1 MELKNIISETL
12 NEIEKMAKTIDNGFN
27 TAQKTP
33 SFFKTPPHLQNTP
46 NPKNANAPLESKN
59 AAKIETQEKITE
71 EKEEELKEIITE
83 EIVQEKITEE
93 KEEELKEIITEEI
106 VQEKIT
112 EEKEEESKE
121 IITEEITPKTPTQE
135 TPTQVLI
142 PNERVFLKGLLERTL
157 VLFKGMQALEEKEV
171 LKRLDLVA
179 RFLQYQLSV
188 LEKRLESLER
198 ENTE

>member
-12 NEIEKMAKTIDNGFN
+12 NEIEKMAKTIDDGFN

-46 NPKNANAPLESKN
+46 LEPKN
-59 AAKIETQEKITE
+59 AAKIETQEKIAE
-71 EKEEELKEIITE
+71 EKEEAQEIITE
-83 EIVQEKITEE
+83 ETTQEN
-93 KEEELKEIITEEI
+93 
-106 VQEKIT
+106 
-112 EEKEEESKE
+112 
-121 IITEEITPKTPTQE
+121 PTQA
-135 TPTQVLI
+135 LI

-157 VLFKGMQALEEKEV
+157 VLFKGMQALEEKEAM
-171 LKRLDLVA
+171 KRLDLVA

-188 LEKRLESLER
+188 LEKRLESLEK

>member
-12 NEIEKMAKTIDNGFN
+12 SEIEKMAKTIDDGFN

-46 NPKNANAPLESKN
+46 NPKNANTPLEPKN
-59 AAKIETQEKITE
+59 ATKIETQEKITE
-71 EKEEELKEIITE
+71 EE
-83 EIVQEKITEE
+83 VP
-93 KEEELKEIITEEI
+93 
-106 VQEKIT
+106 
-112 EEKEEESKE
+112 E
-121 IITEEITPKTPTQE
+121 IITEEITQE
-135 TPTQVLI
+135 TPTQALI

-157 VLFKGMQALEEKEV
+157 VLFKGMQALEEKEA
-171 LKRLDLVA
+171 LKRLDLVE
-179 RFLQYQLSV
+179 RFLQYQLSA

>member
-12 NEIEKMAKTIDNGFN
+12 NEIEKMAKTIDDGFDR
-27 TAQKTP
+27 TQKTP

-46 NPKNANAPLESKN
+46 NPKNANTPLEPKN
-59 AAKIETQEKITE
+59 AAKIET
-71 EKEEELKEIITE
+71 
-83 EIVQEKITEE
+83 
-93 KEEELKEIITEEI
+93 
-106 VQEKIT
+106 QEKIT

-121 IITEEITPKTPTQE
+121 IITEEITPKTPTQA
-135 TPTQVLI
+135 LI

-157 VLFKGMQALEEKEV
+157 VLFKGMQALEEKEA
-171 LKRLDLVA
+171 LKRLDLVE
-179 RFLQYQLSV
+179 RFLQYQLST

>member
-12 NEIEKMAKTIDNGFN
+12 NEIEKMAKTIDNGFD

-46 NPKNANAPLESKN
+46 LEPKN

-71 EKEEELKEIITE
+71 E
-83 EIVQEKITEE
+83 
-93 KEEELKEIITEEI
+93 
-106 VQEKIT
+106 
-112 EEKEEESKE
+112 ESKE
-121 IITEEITPKTPTQE
+121 IITEEIAQE
-135 TPTQVLI
+135 TPTQALI

-157 VLFKGMQALEEKEV
+157 VLFKGMQALEEKEA

-179 RFLQYQLSV
+179 RFLQYQLSA

>member
-12 NEIEKMAKTIDNGFN
+12 SEIEKMAKTIDNGFN

-59 AAKIETQEKITE
+59 ATKIETQEKITE

-83 EIVQEKITEE
+83 EI
-93 KEEELKEIITEEI
+93 
-106 VQEKIT
+106 
-112 EEKEEESKE
+112 
-121 IITEEITPKTPTQE
+121 ITEEITQETPTQE
-135 TPTQVLI
+135 TPTQALI

-157 VLFKGMQALEEKEV
+157 VLFKGMQALEEKEA
-171 LKRLDLVA
+171 LKRLDLVE

>member
-12 NEIEKMAKTIDNGFN
+12 SEIEKMAKTIDDGFN
-27 TAQKTP
+27 MAQKTP

-46 NPKNANAPLESKN
+46 NPKNANTPLEPKN
-59 AAKIETQEKITE
+59 AVKIETQEKITE
-71 EKEEELKEIITE
+71 EKEEEVL
-83 EIVQEKITEE
+83 
-93 KEEELKEIITEEI
+93 
-106 VQEKIT
+106 
-112 EEKEEESKE
+112 E
-121 IITEEITPKTPTQE
+121 IITEEITPKNPK
-135 TPTQVLI
+135 QVLI
-142 PNERVFLKGLLERTL
+142 PNERIFLKGLLERTL
-157 VLFKGMQALEEKEV
+157 VLFKGMQALEAKEA

>member
-12 NEIEKMAKTIDNGFN
+12 NEIEKMTKTIDDGFD

-46 NPKNANAPLESKN
+46 NPKNANAPLEPKN
-59 AAKIETQEKITE
+59 AAKNTIKIETQEKITE
-71 EKEEELKEIITE
+71 EKEEEAP
-83 EIVQEKITEE
+83 
-93 KEEELKEIITEEI
+93 
-106 VQEKIT
+106 
-112 EEKEEESKE
+112 E
-121 IITEEITPKTPTQE
+121 IITEEITQE
-135 TPTQVLI
+135 TPTQALI

-157 VLFKGMQALEEKEV
+157 VLFKGMQALEEKEA
-171 LKRLDLVA
+171 LKRLDLVE

>member
-12 NEIEKMAKTIDNGFN
+12 NEIEKMAKTIDDGFD
-27 TAQKTP
+27 TVQKTL

-46 NPKNANAPLESKN
+46 NPKNANAPLEPKN
-59 AAKIETQEKITE
+59 ATKIETQEKITE
-71 EKEEELKEIITE
+71 EKGEEL
-83 EIVQEKITEE
+83 
-93 KEEELKEIITEEI
+93 
-106 VQEKIT
+106 
-112 EEKEEESKE
+112 KE

-135 TPTQVLI
+135 TPTQALI

-157 VLFKGMQALEEKEV
+157 VLFKGMQALEEKEA

-179 RFLQYQLSV
+179 RFLQYQLSA

>member
-12 NEIEKMAKTIDNGFN
+12 SEIEKMAKTIDDGFDR
-27 TAQKTP
+27 TQKTL

-46 NPKNANAPLESKN
+46 NPKNANAPLEPKN
-59 AAKIETQEKITE
+59 AAKIET
-71 EKEEELKEIITE
+71 
-83 EIVQEKITEE
+83 
-93 KEEELKEIITEEI
+93 
-106 VQEKIT
+106 QEKIT

-121 IITEEITPKTPTQE
+121 IITEEITQE
-135 TPTQVLI
+135 TPTQALI

-157 VLFKGMQALEEKEV
+157 VLFKGMQALEEKEA
-171 LKRLDLVA
+171 LKRLDLVE
-179 RFLQYQLSV
+179 RFLQYQLSA

>member
-12 NEIEKMAKTIDNGFN
+12 SEIEKMAKTIDDGFDRV
-27 TAQKTP
+27 QKTP

-46 NPKNANAPLESKN
+46 NPKNANASLEPKN

-83 EIVQEKITEE
+83 EI
-93 KEEELKEIITEEI
+93 
-106 VQEKIT
+106 
-112 EEKEEESKE
+112 
-121 IITEEITPKTPTQE
+121 TPK

-157 VLFKGMQALEEKEV
+157 VLFKGMQALEEKEA

-179 RFLQYQLSV
+179 RFLQYQLSA

>member
-1 MELKNIISETL
+1 MAGRMELKNIISETL
-12 NEIEKMAKTIDNGFN
+12 NEIEKMAKTIDNNFDA
-27 TAQKTP
+27 AQKTP

-46 NPKNANAPLESKN
+46 NPKNANASLEPKN
-59 AAKIETQEKITE
+59 AAKIET
-71 EKEEELKEIITE
+71 
-83 EIVQEKITEE
+83 
-93 KEEELKEIITEEI
+93 
-106 VQEKIT
+106 QEKIT

-121 IITEEITPKTPTQE
+121 IITEEITQKTPTQE
-135 TPTQVLI
+135 TPTQALI

-157 VLFKGMQALEEKEV
+157 VLFKGMQALEEKEA

>member
-12 NEIEKMAKTIDNGFN
+12 NEIEKMAKTTDDGFDR
-27 TAQKTP
+27 AQKTP

-46 NPKNANAPLESKN
+46 NPKNANTPLEPKN

-71 EKEEELKEIITE
+71 EKEEEIP
-83 EIVQEKITEE
+83 
-93 KEEELKEIITEEI
+93 
-106 VQEKIT
+106 
-112 EEKEEESKE
+112 E
-121 IITEEITPKTPTQE
+121 IITEEITQENPTQE
-135 TPTQVLI
+135 NPTQENPTQALI
-142 PNERVFLKGLLERTL
+142 PNEKVFLKGLLERTL

-179 RFLQYQLSV
+179 RFLQYQLSA

>member
-1 MELKNIISETL
+1 MAGRMELKNIISETL
-12 NEIEKMAKTIDNGFN
+12 NEIEKMAKTIDDGFN

-46 NPKNANAPLESKN
+46 NPKNANAPLEPKN
-59 AAKIETQEKITE
+59 ATKIETQEKITE

-83 EIVQEKITEE
+83 EI
-93 KEEELKEIITEEI
+93 
-106 VQEKIT
+106 
-112 EEKEEESKE
+112 
-121 IITEEITPKTPTQE
+121 TQE
-135 TPTQVLI
+135 TPTQAPI

-157 VLFKGMQALEEKEV
+157 VLFKGMQALEEKEA

-179 RFLQYQLSV
+179 RFLQYQLSA

>member
-12 NEIEKMAKTIDNGFN
+12 NEIEKMAKTIDDGFN
-27 TAQKTP
+27 TAQKAP

-46 NPKNANAPLESKN
+46 NPKNANTPLESKN

-71 EKEEELKEIITE
+71 EN
-83 EIVQEKITEE
+83 TEE
-93 KEEELKEIITEEI
+93 KEEAQGIIIEEI
-106 VQEKIT
+106 
-112 EEKEEESKE
+112 
-121 IITEEITPKTPTQE
+121 TQE
-135 TPTQVLI
+135 TPTQALI

-157 VLFKGMQALEEKEV
+157 VLFKGMQALEEKEAM
-171 LKRLDLVA
+171 KRLDLVA
-179 RFLQYQLSV
+179 RFLQYQLSA

>member
-12 NEIEKMAKTIDNGFN
+12 NEIEKMAKTIDDGFN
-27 TAQKTP
+27 TVQKTP

-71 EKEEELKEIITE
+71 EKEEE
-83 EIVQEKITEE
+83 
-93 KEEELKEIITEEI
+93 
-106 VQEKIT
+106 
-112 EEKEEESKE
+112 SKE
-121 IITEEITPKTPTQE
+121 IITEEITQE

-142 PNERVFLKGLLERTL
+142 PNERVFLKNLLKRTL
-157 VLFKGMQALEEKEV
+157 VLLKGMQALEEKEAM
-171 LKRLDLVA
+171 KRLDLVA
-179 RFLQYQLSV
+179 RFLQYQLSA

>member
-12 NEIEKMAKTIDNGFN
+12 NEIEKMAKTIDDGFDM
-27 TAQKTP
+27 AQKTP

-46 NPKNANAPLESKN
+46 NPKNANTPLEPKN

-71 EKEEELKEIITE
+71 EN
-83 EIVQEKITEE
+83 TEE
-93 KEEELKEIITEEI
+93 KEEEA
-106 VQEKIT
+106 
-112 EEKEEESKE
+112 KE
-121 IITEEITPKTPTQE
+121 IITEEITQENPTQE
-135 TPTQVLI
+135 NPTQALT

-157 VLFKGMQALEEKEV
+157 VLFKGMQALEEKEAM
-171 LKRLDLVA
+171 KRLDLVV
-179 RFLQYQLSV
+179 RFLQYQLSA

>member
-1 MELKNIISETL
+1 MAGRMELKNIISETL

-46 NPKNANAPLESKN
+46 NLKNANAPLEPKN
-59 AAKIETQEKITE
+59 ATKIET
-71 EKEEELKEIITE
+71 
-83 EIVQEKITEE
+83 
-93 KEEELKEIITEEI
+93 
-106 VQEKIT
+106 QEKIT

-121 IITEEITPKTPTQE
+121 IITEEITQENPTQE
-135 TPTQVLI
+135 TPKQAPIL
-142 PNERVFLKGLLERTL
+142 NERVFLKGLLERTL
-157 VLFKGMQALEEKEV
+157 VLFKGMQALEEKEA

-179 RFLQYQLSV
+179 RFLQYQLSA

>member
-1 MELKNIISETL
+1 MAGRMELKNIISETL
-12 NEIEKMAKTIDNGFN
+12 SEIEKMAKTIDNGFN

-46 NPKNANAPLESKN
+46 NPKNANAPLEPKN

-83 EIVQEKITEE
+83 EI
-93 KEEELKEIITEEI
+93 
-106 VQEKIT
+106 
-112 EEKEEESKE
+112 
-121 IITEEITPKTPTQE
+121 TPKNPTQE
-135 TPTQVLI
+135 IPTQVLI

-157 VLFKGMQALEEKEV
+157 VLFKGMQALEEKEA
-171 LKRLDLVA
+171 LKRLDLMV
-179 RFLQYQLSV
+179 RFLQYQLSA

>member
-12 NEIEKMAKTIDNGFN
+12 NEIEKMAKTIDNGFD

-33 SFFKTPPHLQNTP
+33 SFFKTPPDLQNTP
-46 NPKNANAPLESKN
+46 NPKNANTPLEPKN
-59 AAKIETQEKITE
+59 ATKIET
-71 EKEEELKEIITE
+71 
-83 EIVQEKITEE
+83 
-93 KEEELKEIITEEI
+93 
-106 VQEKIT
+106 QEKIT

-121 IITEEITPKTPTQE
+121 IITEEITPKNPTQE
-135 TPTQVLI
+135 TPTQALI

-157 VLFKGMQALEEKEV
+157 VLFKGMQALEEKEA

-179 RFLQYQLSV
+179 RFLQYQLSA

>member
-1 MELKNIISETL
+1 MAGRMELKNIISETL
-12 NEIEKMAKTIDNGFN
+12 NEIEKMAKTIDNGFD

-46 NPKNANAPLESKN
+46 KNANTPLESKN
-59 AAKIETQEKITE
+59 ATKIETQEKITE
-71 EKEEELKEIITE
+71 EKEEE
-83 EIVQEKITEE
+83 
-93 KEEELKEIITEEI
+93 
-106 VQEKIT
+106 
-112 EEKEEESKE
+112 SKE
-121 IITEEITPKTPTQE
+121 TITEEITQENPTQA
-135 TPTQVLI
+135 LI

-157 VLFKGMQALEEKEV
+157 VLLKGMQALEEKEAM
-171 LKRLDLVA
+171 KRLDLVA

>member
-12 NEIEKMAKTIDNGFN
+12 NEIEKMAKTIDNNFD
-27 TAQKTP
+27 AVQKTP

-46 NPKNANAPLESKN
+46 NPKNANTPLEPKN

-71 EKEEELKEIITE
+71 EN
-83 EIVQEKITEE
+83 TEE
-93 KEEELKEIITEEI
+93 KEEEAP
-106 VQEKIT
+106 
-112 EEKEEESKE
+112 E
-121 IITEEITPKTPTQE
+121 IITEEITQENPTQA
-135 TPTQVLI
+135 LI

-157 VLFKGMQALEEKEV
+157 VLFKGMQALEEKDA

>member
-1 MELKNIISETL
+1 MAGRMELKNIISETL
-12 NEIEKMAKTIDNGFN
+12 NEIEKMAKTIDDGFN

-46 NPKNANAPLESKN
+46 NPKNANTPLEPKN

-71 EKEEELKEIITE
+71 EKEEEVPEIIIE
-83 EIVQEKITEE
+83 EI
-93 KEEELKEIITEEI
+93 
-106 VQEKIT
+106 
-112 EEKEEESKE
+112 
-121 IITEEITPKTPTQE
+121 TQE
-135 TPTQVLI
+135 TPVQALI

-157 VLFKGMQALEEKEV
+157 VLFKGMQALEEKEA

-179 RFLQYQLSV
+179 RFLQYQLSA

>member
-12 NEIEKMAKTIDNGFN
+12 NEIEKMAKTIDNNFDA
-27 TAQKTP
+27 AQKTP
-33 SFFKTPPHLQNTP
+33 SFFKTPPNLQNT
-46 NPKNANAPLESKN
+46 KNAETPPISNTEPKN

-71 EKEEELKEIITE
+71 EN
-83 EIVQEKITEE
+83 TEE
-93 KEEELKEIITEEI
+93 KEEA
-106 VQEKIT
+106 Q
-112 EEKEEESKE
+112 E
-121 IITEEITPKTPTQE
+121 IITEEITQE
-135 TPTQVLI
+135 NPTQVLI
-142 PNERVFLKGLLERTL
+142 SSERVFLKSLLERTL
-157 VLFKGMQALEEKEV
+157 VLFQGMQALEEKDA

>member
-12 NEIEKMAKTIDNGFN
+12 NEIEKMAKTIDDGFN

-33 SFFKTPPHLQNTP
+33 SFFKTPPNLQNTP
-46 NPKNANAPLESKN
+46 NPKNANTPLESKN

-71 EKEEELKEIITE
+71 EN
-83 EIVQEKITEE
+83 TEE
-93 KEEELKEIITEEI
+93 KEEET
-106 VQEKIT
+106 
-112 EEKEEESKE
+112 KE
-121 IITEEITPKTPTQE
+121 IITEEITPKTPTQ
-135 TPTQVLI
+135 VLI
-142 PNERVFLKGLLERTL
+142 SNERVFLKNLLERTL
-157 VLFKGMQALEEKEV
+157 VLFKGMQALEEKEAM
-171 LKRLDLVA
+171 KRLDLVA

>member
-12 NEIEKMAKTIDNGFN
+12 NEIEKMAKTIDDGFN

-33 SFFKTPPHLQNTP
+33 SFFKTPPYLQNA
-46 NPKNANAPLESKN
+46 KNAETPPMSNTEPKN

-71 EKEEELKEIITE
+71 EKEEA
-83 EIVQEKITEE
+83 Q
-93 KEEELKEIITEEI
+93 
-106 VQEKIT
+106 
-112 EEKEEESKE
+112 E
-121 IITEEITPKTPTQE
+121 IITEEITQE
-135 TPTQVLI
+135 NPTQVLI
-142 PNERVFLKGLLERTL
+142 SNERVFLKNLLERTL
-157 VLFKGMQALEEKEV
+157 VLLKGMQALEEKEAM
-171 LKRLDLVA
+171 KRLDLVA

>member
-12 NEIEKMAKTIDNGFN
+12 NEIEKMAKSIDDGFN

-46 NPKNANAPLESKN
+46 NPKNVNAPLEPKN

-71 EKEEELKEIITE
+71 EKEEEIPKIITE
-83 EIVQEKITEE
+83 EIAQEN
-93 KEEELKEIITEEI
+93 
-106 VQEKIT
+106 
-112 EEKEEESKE
+112 
-121 IITEEITPKTPTQE
+121 PTQA
-135 TPTQVLI
+135 LI
-142 PNERVFLKGLLERTL
+142 LNERVFLKGLLERTL
-157 VLFKGMQALEEKEV
+157 VLFKGMQALEEKEA

-179 RFLQYQLSV
+179 RFLQYQLST

-198 ENTE
+198 ENTK